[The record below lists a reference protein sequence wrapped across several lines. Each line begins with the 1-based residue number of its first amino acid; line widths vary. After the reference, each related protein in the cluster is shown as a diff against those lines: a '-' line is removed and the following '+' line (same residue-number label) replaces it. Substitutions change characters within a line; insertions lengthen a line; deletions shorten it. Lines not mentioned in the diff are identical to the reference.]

1 MVSPINGVLESI
13 YLQSRG
19 INALDL
25 KLDLPYPAF
34 LTNRWKVFSRVVAD
48 MHILIVKVC

>member
-1 MVSPINGVLESI
+1 MVSPINRVLESI
-13 YLQSRG
+13 HLQSVG

-34 LTNRWKVFSRVVAD
+34 ASNRWKVFSGVVAD
-48 MHILIVKVC
+48 MHILIL